1 MKYVLITIT
10 EPEPGSRLHH
20 RKSGVPK
27 KMKNLILIPAALIAL
42 GLAGGAQAA
51 ALAAPAAH
59 VEEHVT
65 VVTTRHQAT
74 LLPAGYAA
82 NPANGAFA
90 DNDNEEAQPDPHAK
104 DAAQVDAAAA
114 PVPEPQTFLMML
126 IGLVLLGL
134 ASSRRETYEKF
145 TD

>member
-1 MKYVLITIT
+1 MKIPTLIQ
-10 EPEPGSRLHH
+10 
-20 RKSGVPK
+20 
-27 KMKNLILIPAALIAL
+27 AALIAL
-42 GLAGGAQAA
+42 SLANAAQAA
-51 ALAAPAAH
+51 APAAPAAH

-65 VVTTRHQAT
+65 VVTTRHEAA

-90 DNDNEEAQPDPHAK
+90 ANDNEEVQPDPHAK